1 MACCSIAFASSIAP
15 NCVEGVEATAAE
27 SQPTMIA
34 EIDRALSMSPSFVKE
49 AILWQLSE
57 DVFEV
62 VLISPENVLIC
73 PDTQADKLVVS
84 I

>member
-1 MACCSIAFASSIAP
+1 
-15 NCVEGVEATAAE
+15 
-27 SQPTMIA
+27 
-34 EIDRALSMSPSFVKE
+34 MSPSFVKE

-62 VLISPENVLIC
+62 VLIGPENVLIC
-73 PDTQADKLVVS
+73 PDTQGDKLVVS